1 MQAEPKKPAIADS
14 TRSRQ
19 PDPKAEPESSTPA
32 RKTAKAQPRQSPP
45 PRTNPRPQIEDYA
58 LIGDCETAALVS
70 RTGSID
76 WLCWPSFSSGAC
88 FASLLGTCD
97 NGYWNLRPAGQFTST
112 RRYRTHTLVLE
123 TTFETT
129 SAPAS
134 DGEPAQDARQ
144 DTRQDSRQGV
154 GGKVQ
159 IIDFMPIREKDS
171 HIVRIVKGISGTVA
185 MRMDLA
191 LRFDYGS
198 ITPWVTSIAG
208 GIKAVAGPDMVL
220 LRTTAP
226 LRGEGM
232 TTVSEFTVS
241 AGEEVAFVLS
251 YGASYEKLPRRV
263 QPTDALVQT
272 EAFWVRWII
281 RSSYRGA
288 HAEAVERSL
297 ITLKA
302 LTYRP
307 TGGVVAAPTTSL
319 PEQPGGPRNWDY
331 RFCWL
336 RDTSFML
343 LVLMDAGYQGE
354 AVAWK
359 QWLLRAV
366 AGAPDQIQTL
376 YGILG
381 ERQLQ
386 EWEVSWLPGYQN
398 STPVRIGNA
407 ASQQFQL
414 DVFGE
419 IASALRHTRHE
430 DGAVDP
436 AQGLE
441 AALTCHLEQIWEQP
455 DEGIWE
461 VRSGRQHFTYSKA
474 MAWLAFDCAVKNI
487 EDKAMHGPIDEE
499 SRQNLDRWRNIRQN
513 VHDQVCSRGF
523 DAELNSFVQSYG
535 SKQLDA
541 SCLLLAMI
549 GFLPPEDPRIRG
561 TVDAIEKHLMP
572 HGFVLRYN
580 TSTSNDGL
588 PPGEGVFLACS
599 FWMVTNLVLL
609 GRRSDAEN
617 LFHRLIALSNDV
629 GLLAEEYDPAASC
642 QIGNF
647 PQALSHLALIG
658 AAFALAKKN
667 PQDTKRSPAT
677 PSNQ

>member
-1 MQAEPKKPAIADS
+1 MQAEQQMGANTNPGATQQEA
-14 TRSRQ
+14 
-19 PDPKAEPESSTPA
+19 PKAGPESATES
-32 RKTAKAQPRQSPP
+32 KKAEQAAP
-45 PRTNPRPQIEDYA
+45 PRNFPRIEDYA
-58 LIGDCETAALVS
+58 LLGDCETAALVS
-70 RTGSID
+70 LTGSID

-88 FASLLGTCD
+88 FAALLGTSD
-97 NGYWNLRPAGQFTST
+97 NGHWSLCPAGEFTST
-112 RRYRTHTLVLE
+112 RQYRTHTLVLE
-123 TTFETT
+123 TTFDV
-129 SAPAS
+129 APIPATE
-134 DGEPAQDARQ
+134 DKPAQ
-144 DTRQDSRQGV
+144 V
-154 GGKVQ
+154 GGRVQ
-159 IIDFMPIREKDS
+159 VIDFMPIREKHS
-171 HIVRIVKGISGTVA
+171 RIVRIVKGIAGSVP

-191 LRFDYGS
+191 LRFDYGG
-198 ITPWVTSIAG
+198 ITPWVTTTKDG
-208 GIKAVAGPDMVL
+208 LKAIAGPDMVL

-226 LRGEGM
+226 LRGENM
-232 TTVSEFTVS
+232 TTVSEFNVS
-241 AGEEVAFVLS
+241 AGEEVTFVLS
-251 YGASYEKLPRRV
+251 YGASYEKSPRRIN
-263 QPTDALVQT
+263 PADALVQT
-272 EAFWVRWII
+272 EAFWARWAL
-281 RSSYRGA
+281 RSSYRGDC
-288 HAEAVERSL
+288 AEAVERSL

-307 TGGVVAAPTTSL
+307 TGGVVAAATTSL
-319 PEQPGGPRNWDY
+319 PEQLGGPRNWDY

-386 EWEVSWLPGYQN
+386 EWEVPWLPGYEN
-398 STPVRIGNA
+398 SSPVRVGNA

-436 AQGLE
+436 ALGLE
-441 AALTCHLEQIWEQP
+441 AALTKHLEQIWEQP

-461 VRSGRQHFTYSKA
+461 MRNGRQHFTYSKA

-487 EDKAMHGPIDEE
+487 EDKAKQAPLDEE
-499 SRQNLDRWRNIRQN
+499 VQQNLDRWRKTRQC
-513 VHDQVCSRGF
+513 VHDQVCERGF
-523 DAELNSFVQSYG
+523 DTELNSFVQSYG

-549 GFLPPEDPRIRG
+549 GFLPPDDPRIRG
-561 TVDAIEKHLMP
+561 TVEAIEKHLMP
-572 HGFVLRYN
+572 QGYVLRYN

-609 GRRSDAEN
+609 GRRSDAEE
-617 LFHRLIALSNDV
+617 LFERLMALRNDV
-629 GLLAEEYDPAASC
+629 GLLAEEYDPAASR
-642 QIGNF
+642 QVGNF
-647 PQALSHLALIG
+647 PQALSHLALIS
-658 AAFALAKKN
+658 AAFALA
-667 PQDTKRSPAT
+667 QKRSDTSQRAPAT
-677 PSNQ
+677 PSAK